1 MSWQNREVFLK
12 NWNNYT
18 ESKTVD
24 TSEGRNSFL
33 KRVDAYVR
41 ATATLRI
48 DRTVDV
54 QSKLEVADETPKVSQ
69 KAQEALDRALKAKSN
84 DVSESKMKK
93 IFAAAAI
100 GAVAKLGLLDSKE
113 STGKA
118 ALSEAV
124 ASEADTA
131 FTTLKAEAQIGSG
144 KLTNL
149 EATDVVVESEIAKLG
164 AKVEKVVEVFVNGV
178 GDVANTWIASQCLP
192 AIIISAP
199 IIRAATKTVGP
210 KLGAWVRKG
219 VEKMAEFAMGQS
231 HSGKDVVYN
240 MAFG

>member
-18 ESKTVD
+18 ESQTVD

-48 DRTVDV
+48 DRTLDV
-54 QSKLEVADETPKVSQ
+54 QSKLEVADEAPKVSQ
-69 KAQEALDRALKAKSN
+69 KAQDALDRALKAKSN
-84 DVSESKMKK
+84 DASESKMKK

-113 STGKA
+113 STEKA
-118 ALSEAV
+118 TLSEAV

-199 IIRAATKTVGP
+199 IIRAATKTIGP

-219 VEKMAEFAMGQS
+219 VEKMAEFTMGQS
-231 HSGKDVVYN
+231 DGQIVAGFSF
-240 MAFG
+240 A